1 MKQGT
6 LNVSLF
12 TSPDFAAGPAALSKG
27 PGIYSPLN
35 DCEFSD
41 DGSVVRSIP
50 VIFLPFCLALAL
62 WETSPNVHSDS
73 DCYKSEPPDH
83 KTSELR
89 VVKAATVTYLSMDPS
104 SIQTQMVIVGPPSL
118 LNV

>member
-1 MKQGT
+1 MDQWFAP
-6 LNVSLF
+6 SLSYF
-12 TSPDFAAGPAALSKG
+12 
-27 PGIYSPLN
+27 Y
-35 DCEFSD
+35 
-41 DGSVVRSIP
+41 
-50 VIFLPFCLALAL
+50 PFVWLTGALAL

-104 SIQTQMVIVGPPSL
+104 SIQTQMAIASPPSL